1 MSDPPAILLRHAKK
15 IFSNELARCAGKCNT
30 EPNTKGHPMKEFY
43 NQDVIKIDEQL
54 FDTVETAIKM
64 IERDWRTWTS
74 VGQDDDYSLIE
85 VVRNDDG
92 DVVVRYFN
100 VVDYDDNGDVITR
113 PDEMTFEVELTQMM
127 VLVA

>member
-100 VVDYDDNGDVITR
+100 VVDYDDNGDAITQ

>member
-1 MSDPPAILLRHAKK
+1 
-15 IFSNELARCAGKCNT
+15 
-30 EPNTKGHPMKEFY
+30 MKEFY

>member
-1 MSDPPAILLRHAKK
+1 MSDPSAILLRHAKK